1 MTSSFVSSPSKMSRP
16 YCRQPVSSGSHVFLV
31 GRANGSRARAMAL
44 RIPPRALPHTTHQF
58 ELQGI
63 PEVRLNGL
71 LERTLPVSGI
81 GIRRGELIQE
91 GCELFL
97 GIHDAR
103 SDPRDPVRSTGSRSV
118 AASVTGPPSIDGSI
132 RGSVV
137 DVVDTAADPK
147 GRTY

>member
-1 MTSSFVSSPSKMSRP
+1 MGSSSVPCPS
-16 YCRQPVSSGSHVFLV
+16 PVSAS
-31 GRANGSRARAMAL
+31 A
-44 RIPPRALPHTTHQF
+44 
-58 ELQGI
+58 E
-63 PEVRLNGL
+63 
-71 LERTLPVSGI
+71 
-81 GIRRGELIQE
+81 GELIQE